1 MTRQIHI
8 LIFFWLF
15 IGALANGCDI
25 FAGGQKEAVGTPPPR
40 YHRLQTLVKNSGFE
54 LGQAY
59 WKDLASEII
68 GAKISA
74 DSSVACDG
82 QRALKIDLQSA
93 KRLSNDG
100 DFMLASPWLTLQGG
114 GYFSFSIYMKSNR
127 HREKVSLRL
136 FNSVSNEGL
145 RSGKQLQQPMSK
157 EFACSESWSRL
168 TLEGQLPA
176 AEKDNYRFVVQ
187 LAAPVVYWLDKVEI
201 LHNNRL
207 LTFVPEIEAVL
218 QPLSTSRK
226 LCKTPGLT
234 HALLRVVNHTNRQRR
249 LRFVARQSATL
260 NRFESSIDEQLVL
273 EPKQSLLE
281 QVKFDLPFADVYHI
295 GWQVLDENS
304 KPVQDGQLRLAA
316 INSELP
322 RAAGGE
328 PVWGMHLNDNNL
340 DASLPILRD
349 SGIQLLRNLVNLHWD
364 SLEPKPGQWQWPDSL
379 LRYLQSQGFAVLGKL
394 AYTPKWAID
403 PAKAKGWPLQ
413 NKMPVSMESYRQYV
427 HSVVSRYAQQ
437 INHWEI
443 WNEPNLARFFDG
455 TPQDYASLLASA
467 VAEIKSWQPQAHIA
481 GYALAK
487 CYDPATLDFIQTV
500 INNQPALRL
509 DAVSFH
515 PYADMAPEEAGLPEK
530 INQFRALFKK
540 RQDDE
545 PQFWITELGYQGKDT
560 INTAIAYQPPLRRQP
575 VNELTQAAYLAR
587 AAYLSKMAGVKYFF
601 GYAMD
606 SERVK
611 RGPDIYGLLD
621 EEWTAS
627 PKPALLAYLTVA
639 SLLGD
644 AAFDRR
650 VELSD
655 PEVYLLQF
663 RHSDGKNVSVLWATK
678 EEKRVKLPTSLLHSV
693 SYDIFGNRL
702 NRPVDAMTT
711 AGPLPIYFVY

>member
-1 MTRQIHI
+1 MTRQIHTLI
-8 LIFFWLF
+8 LFWLF
-15 IGALANGCDI
+15 IGTLTNGRDI
-25 FAGGQKEAVGTPPPR
+25 FAGGQTKAVGAPPPR
-40 YHRLQTLVKNSGFE
+40 YKRLQTLVKNSGFE

-59 WKDLASEII
+59 WKDIASEII
-68 GAKISA
+68 GAQISA
-74 DSSVACDG
+74 DSSVAFDG
-82 QRALKIDLQSA
+82 QSALKIDLQSA
-93 KRLSNDG
+93 KRLSNNG
-100 DFMLASPWLTLQGG
+100 VFMLASPWLTLQGG
-114 GYFSFSIYMKSNR
+114 GSFSFSIYMKSNQQR
-127 HREKVSLRL
+127 AKVSLHL

-145 RSGKQLQQPMSK
+145 RSGKQTQRPLFK
-157 EFACSESWSRL
+157 EFTGSENWSRL
-168 TLEGQLPA
+168 GIEGQLPA

-187 LAAPVVYWLDKVEI
+187 LTAPVVYWLDKVEI
-201 LHNNRL
+201 IHNGRL
-207 LTFVPEIEAVL
+207 LTLSPEIEAVL
-218 QPLSTSRK
+218 QPISTSQK
-226 LCKTPGLT
+226 LNQSPGST

-249 LRFVARQSATL
+249 LLFVARQSTTL
-260 NRFESSIDEQLVL
+260 NLFASSIDKHLVL

-281 QVKFDLPFADVYHI
+281 RVKFDLPYAGVYHI
-295 GWQVLDENS
+295 DWQVLDENS
-304 KPVQDGQLRLAA
+304 KSVQDGQLRLAA

-322 RAAGGE
+322 RAADGE
-328 PVWGMHLNDNNL
+328 PVWGMHLNGNNL

-349 SGIQLLRNLVNLHWD
+349 TGIQLLRNLVNLHWD
-364 SLEPKPGQWQWPDSL
+364 SLEPEPGRWQWPDTL
-379 LRYLQSQGFAVLGKL
+379 LEYLQSQGFTVLGKL

-403 PAKAKGWPLQ
+403 PAKAKGWPIQ
-413 NKMPVSMESYRQYV
+413 NKMPASSEFYRKYV
-427 HSVVSRYAQQ
+427 HSVVSHYAQQ

-443 WNEPNLARFFDG
+443 WNEPNLTRYFDG
-455 TPQDYASLLASA
+455 TPQDYANLLAIA
-467 VAEIKSWQPQAHIA
+467 AAEIKSCQPQAHIA

-487 CYDPATLDFIQTV
+487 CYHPSTLDFIQTV

-515 PYADMAPEEAGLPEK
+515 PYADMAPEEAGLLEK
-530 INQFRALFKK
+530 VDQFRTLFKK
-540 RQDDE
+540 RQVYE
-545 PQFWITELGYQGKDT
+545 PQFWITELGYQGKDS

-606 SERVK
+606 SERIK

-644 AAFDRR
+644 AVFDRR

-663 RHSDGKNVSVLWATK
+663 RHSDAKTVSVLWATK
-678 EEKRVKLPTSLLHSV
+678 EEKRVKLPASLLHSA

-702 NRPVDAMTT
+702 NRPVDSMTT